1 MRVLRI
7 SHSATV
13 GPWRERERAL
23 RGRGEDVE
31 LITARRWHAGGAEV
45 SLDDAEPW
53 VRPAST
59 LGRHPA
65 LFLYSPGPLWR
76 ALGEQWDV
84 IDIHEEPFALATA
97 EVLLLRALRRQRAPF
112 ALYSAQNIRK
122 RYPAPFRWSER
133 TALRTASALSV
144 CNSEAGAICV
154 EKGFSGRPRVIP
166 LGVEIS
172 TSGRSESRRPSSDDG
187 RAVVGFVG
195 RLVEEKGVQV
205 LLDAV
210 AAFPQL
216 RVRFAGAGPLAPD
229 ITERSRML
237 GIADR
242 VELVGPVPPERMPE
256 FYASLDVVAV
266 PSVPTSSWTEQF
278 GRVAVEAMA
287 AGVPVVAS
295 DAGALPEVVGGAGL
309 VVPRGDAEALGAAL
323 GRASGPER
331 ERLRADG
338 LIRAEECAWDA
349 VADRYRELYRAAART
364 TGASDRGLEII
375 VVAFG
380 SPGMLRRALEP
391 VAALPVTVIDNSSL
405 AEIGELCAELGVRY
419 IDAGANLGF
428 GAAVNRVLGD
438 RLEPDADVLLLNP
451 DAVIAESDVREL
463 QHALHA
469 DPHLASI
476 GPRQV
481 DGAGRRARVRWPFP
495 SPAGAWLD
503 AAGLGRRRRDRDGF
517 VIGSVLL
524 LRAEALDQLGGF
536 DERFFLYA
544 EETDWA
550 YRARLVGWRH
560 GVADGV
566 EALHVGAGT
575 SSDPRRREALFFASQ
590 ERFFRKHFG
599 TAGWASA
606 RTAGW
611 LGAVVRSV
619 LLRGERSREAR
630 RRAALYRLG
639 PVRVEGRFRADAAE
653 VERMVV

>member
-1 MRVLRI
+1 MR
-7 SHSATV
+7 
-13 GPWRERERAL
+13 
-23 RGRGEDVE
+23 
-31 LITARRWHAGGAEV
+31 
-45 SLDDAEPW
+45 LDDAEPW

-65 LFLYSPGPLWR
+65 LFLYSPVPLWR

-112 ALYSAQNIRK
+112 ALYSAQNLRK
-122 RYPAPFRWSER
+122 RYPAPFRWFER
-133 TALRTASALSV
+133 AALRTAAALSV

-166 LGVEIS
+166 LGVE
-172 TSGRSESRRPSSDDG
+172 TSGGPEKRRPSADDG
-187 RAVVGFVG
+187 RTVVGFVG
-195 RLVEEKGVQV
+195 RLVEEKGIQV

-216 RVRFAGAGPLAPD
+216 WARFAGAGPLASE
-229 ITERSRML
+229 ITQRSRML

-242 VELVGPVPPERMPE
+242 VELVGPVSPERMPQ

-295 DAGALPEVVGGAGL
+295 DAGALPEVVGSAGL

-323 GRASGPER
+323 VRASGPER
-331 ERLRADG
+331 ERLRAAG
-338 LIRAEECAWDA
+338 LLRAEECSWDA
-349 VADRYRELYRAAART
+349 VADRYRELYRAAARMT
-364 TGASDRGLEII
+364 AASDRALEII

-391 VAALPVTVIDNSSL
+391 VANLPLTVIDNSSL

-463 QHALHA
+463 QRALHA
-469 DPHLASI
+469 DPRLASI

-481 DGAGRRARVRWPFP
+481 DGAGHRARVRWPFP

-503 AAGLGRRRRDRDGF
+503 AAGLGRLRSDRDGF

-560 GVADGV
+560 GVADEV

-599 TAGWASA
+599 AVGWASA

-611 LGAVVRSV
+611 LGAAARSV
-619 LLRGERSREAR
+619 LLRGERGREAR

-639 PVRVEGRFRADAAE
+639 PVRVERRFRAETTE